1 MSEQRQKI
9 LSMLSEGKITV
20 DEADKLLEALKN
32 GTQQSSSPEVN
43 QSVVRGMSKLKYLRV
58 IVDSVKGDNVNIK
71 VPVAILRA
79 GIKLSSLIPP
89 QAYQK
94 LNEKM
99 TEKGVDVDINQI
111 LKNGD
116 FEELIESMG
125 DLNVDVNSKDGDK
138 VKVFFE

>member
-9 LSMLSEGKITV
+9 LGMLSEGKITV

-32 GTQQSSSPEVN
+32 GAQQNAAVVQE
-43 QSVVRGMSKLKYLRV
+43 QSVSHRLSKLKYLRV
-58 IVDSVKGDNVNIK
+58 VVDSVKGDNVNIK

-116 FEELIESMG
+116 FEELIESLG

>member
-20 DEADKLLEALKN
+20 EEADKLLDALKS
-32 GTQQSSSPEVN
+32 GAH
-43 QSVVRGMSKLKYLRV
+43 QSVGAGEVQGVARGTSKLKFLRV
-58 IVDSVKGDNVNIK
+58 VVDSVKGDNVNIK

-111 LKNGD
+111 LKNGN

>member
-32 GTQQSSSPEVN
+32 GSQQSAAVRQE
-43 QSVVRGMSKLKYLRV
+43 QSVSRGMSKLKYLRV
-58 IVDSVKGDNVNIK
+58 VVDSVKGDNVNIK

>member
-9 LSMLSEGKITV
+9 LNMLAEGKITV

-32 GTQQSSSPEVN
+32 GSQQNPSTGA
-43 QSVVRGMSKLKYLRV
+43 QQGTALGMSKLKYLRV
-58 IVDSVKGDNVNIK
+58 VVDSVKGDNVNIR

-94 LNEKM
+94 LSEKM
-99 TEKGVDVDINQI
+99 TEKGMDMDINQI

>member
-1 MSEQRQKI
+1 MSEQRHKI
-9 LSMLSEGKITV
+9 LSMLTEGKITV
-20 DEADKLLEALKN
+20 EEADKLLEALKN
-32 GTQQSSSPEVN
+32 GAQQSMGTGEVHSVTHSS
-43 QSVVRGMSKLKYLRV
+43 SKLKFLRV
-58 IVDSVKGDNVNIK
+58 IVESVKGDNVNIR